1 MFHPILVVLTLGLVA
16 LGWASPALAGG
27 LYVSEFATSD
37 MGAAGSGM
45 LAGGSG
51 PGAAVANPAT
61 MTLLDSHQLHMGL
74 APGASVVRFDQ
85 DSDTPVAGNNGGD
98 QGGFIPLLSTGY
110 VHKLSD
116 RLRLGFGAF
125 SISGAALDPK
135 SDWAGRNQVTNIQ
148 LFSVSFIP
156 TVGVRLTDWLSVGA
170 GPFITYA
177 TLDWKLKAPLPGPGG
192 NEGDVKL
199 DDMDDWGVAGIV
211 GLMIEPTDDIRVG
224 IVYQSKT
231 KLTLSGD
238 ADLPGALGSVNTKLR
253 LPLPHAIRADVRW
266 QALNDLGFSFGGGWE
281 NWDELEDTRLSL
293 GDARSTIR
301 LGFKDTYKLRAG
313 IHYQLADKWMVQTGL
328 SFDSSALR
336 TADRTPALPI
346 DKQWRWGIGGTYA
359 WGEGKK
365 VGYAFQYTNLGDA
378 KIENAALKGK
388 YKNNEIFFFVM
399 TLNFETLPW
408 EGMGTF

>member
-1 MFHPILVVLTLGLVA
+1 MTTVRLYFLVLVA
-16 LGWASPALAGG
+16 GLLLALPASAGG

-61 MTLLDSHQLHMGL
+61 MTLLDSHQLHLGL

-98 QGGFIPLLSTGY
+98 QGGFIPLLGSGY
-110 VHKLSD
+110 VHKISD
-116 RLRLGFGAF
+116 RFRAGLAVF

-135 SDWAGRNQVTNIQ
+135 SDWAGRNQATNIQ
-148 LFSVSFIP
+148 LFTLSLFPSM
-156 TVGVRLTDWLSVGA
+156 GVKITDWLSIGG

-177 TLDWKLKAPLPGPGG
+177 TLDWKLKVQPPVGP
-192 NEGDVKL
+192 EQDIKL

-211 GLMIEPTDDIRVG
+211 GLMIEPMDNVRIG
-224 IVYQSKT
+224 LLYQSKT

-238 ADLPGALGSVNTKLR
+238 TNLGSLTSVNTKLK
-253 LPLPHAIRADVRW
+253 LPLPHAIRGDVRW
-266 QALNDLGFSFGGGWE
+266 QATDDLGFSVGGAWE
-281 NWDELEDTRLSL
+281 NWDELEDTRLTIA
-293 GDARSTIR
+293 GTNSTIR
-301 LGFKDTYKLRAG
+301 LGFKDTWKARAG
-313 IHYQLADKWMVQTGL
+313 VHYQLNEEWMVQTGV

-346 DKQWRWGIGGTYA
+346 DKQWRWGIGGVYDWNESTN
-359 WGEGKK
+359 
-365 VGYAFQYTNLGDA
+365 VGLAFQYTNLGES
-378 KIENAALKGK
+378 KINNAALKGK

-399 TLNFETLPW
+399 TLAFEKLPW
-408 EGMGTF
+408 DGALSF